1 MISNQIPTKPTS
13 RKRSPFYWWR
23 RFPIHKSLPTIQP
36 LLSRIQNGDFE
47 YAPYFE
53 QASWEDHWCEEEIQ
67 EKKKLFQDTQNFS
80 QEKAEIQM
88 RYAKRRRLLLEDAHK
103 TESNLLH
110 DLFHGLAKLFGGKKE
125 DVEDF
130 AFGFE
135 GTTEDYTGLIA
146 NTKVVV
152 GVPATVEEQ
161 NILAKLHHKNRP
173 KKKRKT
179 TKEFCSVKL
188 YLYLF

>member
-125 DVEDF
+125 DVESF
-130 AFGFE
+130 AFDFG
-135 GTTEDYTGLIA
+135 GTTEELYWAYCEHRGGRGCPSTL
-146 NTKVVV
+146 
-152 GVPATVEEQ
+152 EEQ
-161 NILAKLHHKNRP
+161 NILAKLHHKTSPKRRGRP
-173 KKKRKT
+173 PKN
-179 TKEFCSVKL
+179 SVL
-188 YLYLF
+188 